1 MSSLGSGREK
11 HGDYFR
17 AVKKSCI
24 IEVRE
29 LDKVIQRELKLFVA
43 SGEKKKKKRL
53 WESMFAILDKLFCG
67 IKKEKKKKCVL
78 NEESIKSDLV
88 AH

>member
-1 MSSLGSGREK
+1 MHSVFGFIPAFQSVLKSNPTFELIRLEQREK
-11 HGDYFR
+11 HGADFK

-43 SGEKKKKKRL
+43 SKKKHV
-53 WESMFAILDKLFCG
+53 C
-67 IKKEKKKKCVL
+67 
-78 NEESIKSDLV
+78 
-88 AH
+88 HP